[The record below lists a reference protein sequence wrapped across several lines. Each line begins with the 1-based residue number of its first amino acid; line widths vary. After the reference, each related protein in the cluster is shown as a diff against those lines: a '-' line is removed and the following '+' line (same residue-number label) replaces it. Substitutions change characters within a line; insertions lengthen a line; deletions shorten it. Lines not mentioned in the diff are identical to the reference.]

1 MKKLRQ
7 LLIFTLVISMVLG
20 CLGCTTNKETSSN
33 GLDVVKGK
41 YLLEDG
47 TSTYK
52 LVIPKQESGLAQ
64 VAVSEFNKFFSEAT
78 GVTLP
83 VITDDEIGTAEH
95 FISIGE
101 TTLLQ
106 ETDITHEY
114 EELGRDG
121 YKIVTRGEN
130 LYLIGGGEYGSLYA
144 VYELLEHLIDYDFF
158 ATDCY
163 TVAKGVS
170 NIPLYEFDLT
180 DIPNIDNRI
189 ASDGIVTGDTYTLY
203 RLRYRPNSEMFIN
216 VKGAWTHNCL
226 EYVQDAPEAN
236 EKWYNLEKTQLCYT
250 AHGDQAEYEKLLNAS
265 FATMKEE
272 LIATPDRDSI
282 MFTNEDNYDVCECDA
297 CNKIVEEYGA
307 ISASIILFMNDLNAM
322 VREWFETEEGKPY
335 ARDLRIVFF
344 AYTGYEAAPVTYDE
358 AKDEYIPNKDI
369 HLDEGVYCQLAII
382 KNDYY
387 RLLTDKA
394 NAEYY
399 NNLRAWSKLAGE
411 NLYLWLYSTNFFY
424 YLAPYDCFDSFAES
438 YRLAKECNAFYMFDQ
453 RQTDERGV
461 LTGWSYLKTYLC
473 SKLAWDANQDV
484 GELTDKFFEGYFGPA
499 ADDMREVFDQMRT
512 LTNYNKKHN
521 ELGGDSSI
529 YHQVVSDTYWPKD
542 VLGRWL
548 DCYDKAQESIAN
560 LQEENPKLYQQYLDH
575 ILAEKLSTL
584 YLYVECYNFNTS
596 VDVIDAYKAEFKEI
610 ADHFNITQVS
620 EGKNISNLYDKW
632 GLEY

>member
-33 GLDVVKGK
+33 GVDVVKGK

-47 TSTYK
+47 TSMYK
-52 LVIPKQESGLAQ
+52 LVIPKQESSLMQ
-64 VAVSEFNKFFSEAT
+64 IAVSEFNKFFSEST

-101 TTLLQ
+101 TNLLK
-106 ETDITHEY
+106 ETDITYEY

-121 YKIVTRGEN
+121 YKIVTKGEN
-130 LYLIGGGEYGSLYA
+130 VYLIGGGEYGSLYA
-144 VYELLEHLIDYDFF
+144 VYELLNHLIDYDFF
-158 ATDCY
+158 AADCY

-170 NIPLYEFDLT
+170 EIPLYEFELT
-180 DIPNIDNRI
+180 DVPDIDYRM

-203 RLRYRPNSEMFIN
+203 RLRYRPHSEMFIN
-216 VKGAWTHNCL
+216 VKGQWTHNCL

-236 EKWYNLEKTQLCYT
+236 AKWYNREKTQLCYT
-250 AHGDQAEYEKLLNAS
+250 AHGDAAEYEKLLNAS

-282 MFTNEDNYDVCECDA
+282 MFTNKDNHDVCECDA

-387 RLLTDKA
+387 RLLTDKE

-473 SKLAWDANQDV
+473 SKLAWNADQDV

-521 ELGGDSSI
+521 GLGGDSSI

-542 VLGRWL
+542 VLVRWL
-548 DCYDKAQESIAN
+548 DCYEKAEKSIAN

-575 ILAEKLSTL
+575 IWAEKLSTL